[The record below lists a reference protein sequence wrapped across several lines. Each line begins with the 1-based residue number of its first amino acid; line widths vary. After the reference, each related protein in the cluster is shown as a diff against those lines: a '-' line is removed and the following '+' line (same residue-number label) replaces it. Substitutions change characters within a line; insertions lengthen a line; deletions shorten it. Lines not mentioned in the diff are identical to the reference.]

1 MTFKRFI
8 STTGILVLLVSC
20 ADAKAPNSSNADP
33 ESGQTLP
40 LIAKGD
46 QSILKSGQF
55 TSAEH
60 QTLGKATIFSS
71 KGKTILELDSSFQTD
86 DGPDLFVLLHQD
98 ATPSS
103 YTPPEFETVSQLKR
117 TSGLQQYEI
126 PTSWKLEKYNSIVI
140 WCKKFDVTFGY
151 ASLN

>member
-1 MTFKRFI
+1 MTLTRLI
-8 STTGILVLLVSC
+8 YMTGIVVLLVSC
-20 ADAKAPNSSNADP
+20 TGAKAPNSDADP
-33 ESGQTLP
+33 DSGQSSP
-40 LIAKGD
+40 LIATGD
-46 QSILKSGQF
+46 KSILKSGQF

-60 QTLGKATIFSS
+60 QTLGKAAIFSS
-71 KGKTILELDSSFQTD
+71 NGKTVLELDPSFQTD
-86 DGPDLFVLLHQD
+86 NGPDLFVLLHQD

-103 YTPPEFETVSQLKR
+103 YNPQEFETVSQLKR

-126 PTSWKLEKYNSIVI
+126 PTSLKVEQYNSIVI